1 MIVTLLTDFGAGDYF
16 VGAVKGVLLTI
27 CPGATIVDITH
38 EIPAHDVEAGAF
50 TLLAAY
56 DSFPPGTIHVAVVDP
71 GVGSSRRPL
80 LVVTA
85 DYFFV
90 GPDNGLFSYILERE
104 SATRVFHLTNQEYF
118 RPSVSLTF
126 HGRDIFAPVA
136 GALAGGVAPE
146 NLGERIEDFIRLEP
160 LAPLRQAD
168 GALQARIIHIDHF
181 GNCVTSLTRGELPDE
196 MIAGDGVRLEVN
208 GHAINSFRPYFA
220 AADDNGAD
228 ELFALWGSAG
238 FLEIAAY
245 RASAAVRLGV
255 HTGQLVI
262 ADCGLRIAD

>member
-1 MIVTLLTDFGAGDYF
+1 MIVTLLTDFGAADYF

-27 CPGATIVDITH
+27 CPGTTIVDITH

-146 NLGERIEDFIRLEP
+146 N
-160 LAPLRQAD
+160 
-168 GALQARIIHIDHF
+168 
-181 GNCVTSLTRGELPDE
+181 
-196 MIAGDGVRLEVN
+196 
-208 GHAINSFRPYFA
+208 
-220 AADDNGAD
+220 
-228 ELFALWGSAG
+228 
-238 FLEIAAY
+238 
-245 RASAAVRLGV
+245 
-255 HTGQLVI
+255 
-262 ADCGLRIAD
+262 